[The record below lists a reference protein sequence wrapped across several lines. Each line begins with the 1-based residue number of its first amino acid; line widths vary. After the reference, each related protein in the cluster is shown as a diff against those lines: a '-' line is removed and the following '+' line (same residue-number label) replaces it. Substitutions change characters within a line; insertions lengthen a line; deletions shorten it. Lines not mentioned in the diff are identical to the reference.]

1 MCVCWGEGAELTMM
15 MYQLLT
21 TVSSN
26 KVTAGE
32 EGVASGQC
40 QSPPQSLRN
49 CLQGGLPPNLS
60 PKRDAL

>member
-1 MCVCWGEGAELTMM
+1 MIKRPHVLWEREEKWLLGPERGQEVGAELTMM

-32 EGVASGQC
+32 VGVC
-40 QSPPQSLRN
+40 LR
-49 CLQGGLPPNLS
+49 PMS
-60 PKRDAL
+60 KALCP